1 MEDIKKYIE
10 SGILEAYILGSVS
23 SKEADKVEQLA
34 SSNDEVRRA
43 LDEISEALEIYALAN
58 PVMPDPMVKPM
69 VMAAVDYTERRKNG
83 EPQSFPPELHAASII
98 IEYAEWL
105 GRTDLQAPDTI
116 EDIHAR
122 IIGYTPQMM
131 TAIVWIK
138 EMAPQEVHDDEFEKF
153 LVLEGTCDVIVED
166 DVYHLVPGNLFNIP
180 LHKNH
185 VVKVTSAFP
194 CKVILQRV
202 AA

>member
-83 EPQSFPPELHAASII
+83 EPQSFPPELHAASTMID
-98 IEYAEWL
+98 YAEWL
-105 GRTDLQAPDTI
+105 GRHDLQAPDTI

-185 VVKVTSAFP
+185 VVKVTSVFP